1 MNLVHVF
8 FLSYTDGC
16 NCIRV
21 FRIKN
26 VGNYHIQLV
35 IGLEVP
41 CQVYVVNSHVS
52 LYNHPIGELL
62 EAIWDYFR
70 SNLCK

>member
-1 MNLVHVF
+1 MVCEF
-8 FLSYTDGC
+8 SSRYFLLYTDEC
-16 NCIRV
+16 KCIRV
-21 FRIKN
+21 SKIKTW
-26 VGNYHIQLV
+26 VIIIIQLV
-35 IGLEVP
+35 TGLEVP

-70 SNLCK
+70 